1 MDANLDR
8 RIPTHSWK
16 FLGILLLLFAIIM
29 VLTMWKDWRLTNE
42 EPNVWFYILVP
53 ILSIIGG
60 VLSMYGIA
68 KISKQTITL
77 LTMLAISLSA
87 NTLMQVVENVT
98 KIIYYRIWEYPG
110 LLYILLV
117 IPLGFLLM
125 VYGLIRWGKVKGWM
139 AVVLTIFDFIGSMI
153 VGVILTDVIGITTPG
168 S

>member
-1 MDANLDR
+1 
-8 RIPTHSWK
+8 
-16 FLGILLLLFAIIM
+16 
-29 VLTMWKDWRLTNE
+29 
-42 EPNVWFYILVP
+42 
-53 ILSIIGG
+53 
-60 VLSMYGIA
+60 MYGIA

-77 LTMLAISLSA
+77 LTMLAISLIA

-125 VYGLIRWGKVKGWM
+125 VYGLIRWGKIKGWM

>member
-1 MDANLDR
+1 MEYKSDR

-16 FLGILLLLFAIIM
+16 FWGILSLLFAIIM
-29 VLTMWKDWRLTNE
+29 VLTMWKDWWLTNE
-42 EPNVWFYILVP
+42 EPNVWFYMFVP

-60 VLSMYGIA
+60 VLIMYGIA

-77 LTMLAISLSA
+77 LTMLAISLIA

-125 VYGLIRWGKVKGWM
+125 VYGLIRWGKIKGWM